1 MELPGLNK
9 NQDFLDHPWKHRFFF
24 NWPLEL
30 RYYIFSIYPKKLQ
43 VLNPPACLGF
53 FFFFSGIAP
62 IFILLLKLDFLDET
76 HLPTR
81 LFQKN
86 FKQVG
91 WWIYFS
97 GNPPLEFLDL
107 SLYLW
112 KFRRK
117 QTFTPGNSAKLCAT
131 LGNSKFKN
139 QDPGKFHISF

>member
-1 MELPGLNK
+1 MITPENTGSFLIDLWNCDIIFFQYTPRNFKSLTLPPVW
-9 NQDFLDHPWKHRFFF
+9 D
-24 NWPLEL
+24 
-30 RYYIFSIYPKKLQ
+30 
-43 VLNPPACLGF
+43 

-76 HLPTR
+76 HLSTR

>member
-1 MELPGLNK
+1 MITPENTGSFLIDLWNCDIIFFQYTPRNFKSLTLPPVW
-9 NQDFLDHPWKHRFFF
+9 D
-24 NWPLEL
+24 
-30 RYYIFSIYPKKLQ
+30 
-43 VLNPPACLGF
+43 F

-76 HLPTR
+76 HLSTR

>member
-1 MELPGLNK
+1 MITPENTGS
-9 NQDFLDHPWKHRFFF
+9 FLIDLWNCDIIFFQ
-24 NWPLEL
+24 
-30 RYYIFSIYPKKLQ
+30 YTPKKFQ

-53 FFFFSGIAP
+53 FFGIAP

-76 HLPTR
+76 HLSTR

-131 LGNSKFKN
+131 LGNSRFKN

>member
-1 MELPGLNK
+1 MKTPGNTGS
-9 NQDFLDHPWKHRFFF
+9 FLIDLWNCDIIFFQ
-24 NWPLEL
+24 
-30 RYYIFSIYPKKLQ
+30 YTPKKFQ

-53 FFFFSGIAP
+53 FFGIAP

-76 HLPTR
+76 HLSTR

-131 LGNSKFKN
+131 LGNSRFKN